1 MANTDMNFKK
11 NINSKKKW
19 KNLSLTPLYDSM
31 MSFVTIK
38 VFLR

>member
-11 NINSKKKW
+11 IPDKW